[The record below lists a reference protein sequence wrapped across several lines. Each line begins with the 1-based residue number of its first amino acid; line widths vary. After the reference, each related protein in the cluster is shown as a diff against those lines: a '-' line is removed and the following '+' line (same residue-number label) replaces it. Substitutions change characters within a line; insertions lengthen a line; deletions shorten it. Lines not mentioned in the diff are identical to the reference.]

1 VAATSGLVAS
11 SGEDSTVI
19 VAHISSGEVKG
30 RIDHHRGPV
39 TSLAIT
45 SSGDVLISGKQ
56 SLPPAG
62 KRYLEIICFNSYYT
76 IKLQQNLNNFNTL
89 KCLSHQIFYSI

>member
-1 VAATSGLVAS
+1 MFEQFFSFDREHIAPVLSVAATSGLVAS

-19 VAHISSGEVKG
+19 VAHISNGEVKG

-56 SLPPAG
+56 HFALYF
-62 KRYLEIICFNSYYT
+62 R
-76 IKLQQNLNNFNTL
+76 
-89 KCLSHQIFYSI
+89 